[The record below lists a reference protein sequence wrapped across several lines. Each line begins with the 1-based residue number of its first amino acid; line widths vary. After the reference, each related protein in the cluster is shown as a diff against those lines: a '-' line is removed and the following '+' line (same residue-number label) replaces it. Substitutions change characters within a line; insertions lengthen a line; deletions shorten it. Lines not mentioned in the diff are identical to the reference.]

1 MSFEKSY
8 RQVKKKSGNKK
19 LILDGRIWME
29 MDDKFMGLG
38 RVELL
43 EHIEA
48 TGSINKAARHM
59 GMSYKKAWGL
69 VQSMNEQSTVPLVTT
84 QTGGTTGG
92 GASITEE
99 ARRLVQAYKELQL
112 RFRDFLQ
119 QEQDRINQ

>member
-1 MSFEKSY
+1 
-8 RQVKKKSGNKK
+8 
-19 LILDGRIWME
+19 ME

-43 EHIEA
+43 DHIES
-48 TGSINKAARHM
+48 TGSINKAACLM

-69 VQSMNEQSTVPLVTT
+69 VQSMNEQSAVPLVTT
-84 QTGGTTGG
+84 QTGGATGG
-92 GASITEE
+92 GASVTEE

-119 QEQDRINQ
+119 LEQDRINQ